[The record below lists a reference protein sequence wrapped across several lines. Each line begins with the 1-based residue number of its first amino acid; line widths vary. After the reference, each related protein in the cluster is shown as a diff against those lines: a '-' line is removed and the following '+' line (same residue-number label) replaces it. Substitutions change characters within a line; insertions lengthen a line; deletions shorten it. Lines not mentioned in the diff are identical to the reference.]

1 MIISGRPIDDVRVHG
16 MNRLDRL
23 KSQSL
28 LWIILVAA
36 LMMAILSFSSP
47 YFMTLGN
54 MTNLMK
60 QVSIV
65 AILAAGQAVVI
76 ISGGIDLSVG
86 SILALSA
93 VTIGWLIENG
103 VDPRIATCAG
113 LAMGTFAGWING
125 MVITRGQD
133 STIHCHPGHAGHCSR
148 HGTRDHQGCF
158 LPGSRADVS
167 VHWQQQNLRIAVPLY
182 FVVIV
187 FTAVMVMM
195 HMTVFGRHVYAI
207 GGDERVARLEGIPV
221 DRQKVKIYTL
231 SGFLAAV
238 AAVVLVGRLAATPPS
253 VAQGIELQAIAAVII
268 GGVSFIGGR
277 GMVITALVGAFIM
290 AMITN
295 GLNILGISSFYQ
307 QVLIG
312 IVIIAAVWL
321 DNLKS
326 STR

>member
-1 MIISGRPIDDVRVHG
+1 MIQ
-16 MNRLDRL
+16 LERL

-28 LWIILVAA
+28 LWIVLVAA
-36 LMMAILSFSSP
+36 LMMAVLSLSSP

-125 MVITRGQD
+125 MVITRGNIPPFIATLGMLGIARGMALVITKGVSYQVLE
-133 STIHCHPGHAGHCSR
+133 PL
-148 HGTRDHQGCF
+148 F
-158 LPGSRADVS
+158 LFIGNSKVLGLP
-167 VHWQQQNLRIAVPLY
+167 VPLY
-182 FVVIV
+182 FVVVV
-187 FTAVMVMM
+187 FAAVMVMM

-207 GGDERVARLEGIPV
+207 GGDEKVARLEGIPV
-221 DRQKVKIYTL
+221 ERQKVKIYTL
-231 SGFLAAV
+231 SGLLAAV

-268 GGVSFIGGR
+268 GGVSFVGGR
-277 GMVITALVGAFIM
+277 GIVITALVGAFIM

-312 IVIIAAVWL
+312 IVIIVAVWL

>member
-1 MIISGRPIDDVRVHG
+1 ML
-16 MNRLDRL
+16 RLEGL
-23 KSQSL
+23 KSRSL
-28 LWIILVAA
+28 LWIVLVAV
-36 LMMAILSFSSP
+36 LMMAILSLSSP

-103 VDPRIATCAG
+103 VDPRIAAIAG

-125 MVITRGQD
+125 MVITRGRIPPFIATLGMLGIARGMALVITKGVSYQVLEPLFLFIGN
-133 STIHCHPGHAGHCSR
+133 SKIAG
-148 HGTRDHQGCF
+148 
-158 LPGSRADVS
+158 LP
-167 VHWQQQNLRIAVPLY
+167 VPLY
-182 FVVIV
+182 FVVVV
-187 FTAVMVMM
+187 FAAVMIMM

-238 AAVVLVGRLAATPPS
+238 AAIVLVGRLAATPPS

-268 GGVSFIGGR
+268 GGVSFVGGR
-277 GMVITALVGAFIM
+277 GIVITALVGAFIM

-312 IVIIAAVWL
+312 IVIIVAVWL

-326 STR
+326 TAR

>member
-1 MIISGRPIDDVRVHG
+1 MK
-16 MNRLDRL
+16 LLQRL

-28 LWIILVAA
+28 VWIVLVAV
-36 LMMAILSFSSP
+36 MMMVVLSFSSP

-76 ISGGIDLSVG
+76 VSGGIDLSVG

-113 LAMGTFAGWING
+113 LAMGTFAGWVNG
-125 MVITRGQD
+125 MVITRGNIPPFIATLGMLGIARGMALVITKGVSYQVLE
-133 STIHCHPGHAGHCSR
+133 PL
-148 HGTRDHQGCF
+148 F
-158 LPGSRADVS
+158 LFIGNSKLIGLP
-167 VHWQQQNLRIAVPLY
+167 IPLF
-182 FVVIV
+182 FVLFV
-187 FTAVMVMM
+187 FAAVMIMM

-221 DRQKVKIYTL
+221 DLQKVKIYTL
-231 SGFLAAV
+231 SGLLAAV
-238 AAVVLVGRLAATPPS
+238 AAVVMVGRLAATPPS

-268 GGVSFIGGR
+268 GGVSFVGGR
-277 GMVITALVGAFIM
+277 GLVITALVGAFIM

-312 IVIIAAVWL
+312 TVIIVAVWL

-326 STR
+326 SSK

>member
-1 MIISGRPIDDVRVHG
+1 
-16 MNRLDRL
+16 MNPLQRL

-28 LWIILVAA
+28 VWIVLVAA
-36 LMMAILSFSSP
+36 TMMVVLSFSSP

-103 VDPRIATCAG
+103 VDPRIAACAG
-113 LAMGTFAGWING
+113 LAMGTLAGWVNG
-125 MVITRGQD
+125 MVITRGNVPPFIATLGMLGIARGMALVITKGVSYQVLE
-133 STIHCHPGHAGHCSR
+133 PL
-148 HGTRDHQGCF
+148 F
-158 LPGSRADVS
+158 LFIGNSKLIGLP
-167 VHWQQQNLRIAVPLY
+167 IPLF
-182 FVVIV
+182 FVLFV
-187 FTAVMVMM
+187 FAAVMIMM

-221 DRQKVKIYTL
+221 DLQKVKIYTL

-238 AAVVLVGRLAATPPS
+238 AAVVMVGRLAATPPS

-268 GGVSFIGGR
+268 GGVSFVGGR
-277 GMVITALVGAFIM
+277 GLVITALVGALIM

-312 IVIIAAVWL
+312 TVIIVAVWL

-326 STR
+326 SSK

>member
-1 MIISGRPIDDVRVHG
+1 MI
-16 MNRLDRL
+16 RLERL

-28 LWIILVAA
+28 LWIVLVAA
-36 LMMAILSFSSP
+36 LMMAVLSLSSP

-125 MVITRGQD
+125 MVITRGNIPPFIATLGMLGIARGMALVITKGVSYQVLE
-133 STIHCHPGHAGHCSR
+133 PL
-148 HGTRDHQGCF
+148 F
-158 LPGSRADVS
+158 LFIGNSKVFGLP
-167 VHWQQQNLRIAVPLY
+167 VPLY
-182 FVVIV
+182 FVIV
-187 FTAVMVMM
+187 VFAAVMVMM

-207 GGDERVARLEGIPV
+207 GGDEKVARLEGIPV
-221 DRQKVKIYTL
+221 ERQKVKIYTL
-231 SGFLAAV
+231 SGLLAAV

-268 GGVSFIGGR
+268 GGVSFVGGR
-277 GMVITALVGAFIM
+277 GIVITALVGAFIM

-312 IVIIAAVWL
+312 TVIIVAVWL

>member
-1 MIISGRPIDDVRVHG
+1 MDFSK
-16 MNRLDRL
+16 L
-23 KSQSL
+23 KSQPL
-28 LWIILVAA
+28 VWILLVAVLLA
-36 LMMAILSFSSP
+36 VVLSFLSP
-47 YFMTLGN
+47 FFMTVGN
-54 MTNLMK
+54 MTNLSK

-93 VTIGWLIENG
+93 VVIGALIQVDVDPVLATLAGLLTGTLAGLVNG
-103 VDPRIATCAG
+103 V
-113 LAMGTFAGWING
+113 
-125 MVITRGQD
+125 VITRGNIPPFIATLGMLGIARGLALVITKGVSYQVLV
-133 STIHCHPGHAGHCSR
+133 PF
-148 HGTRDHQGCF
+148 F
-158 LPGSRADVS
+158 LYIGNAKFLGLP
-167 VHWQQQNLRIAVPLY
+167 IPLY
-182 FVVIV
+182 FVVITFLSV
-187 FTAVMVMM
+187 AVMM

-207 GGDERVARLEGIPV
+207 GGNERIARLQGIPV
-221 DRQKVKIYTL
+221 DRQKTKIYML
-231 SGFLAAV
+231 SGFLAAL
-238 AAVVLVGRLAATPPS
+238 AAVVMTGRLAATPPS

-268 GGVSFIGGR
+268 GGVSFVGGR
-277 GMVITALVGAFIM
+277 GIVVTALVGALIM

-326 STR
+326 RAR

>member
-1 MIISGRPIDDVRVHG
+1 MQIAGI
-16 MNRLDRL
+16 
-23 KSQSL
+23 KSQPL
-28 LWIILVAA
+28 VWILLVAV
-36 LMMAILSFSSP
+36 LLAIVLSFLSP
-47 YFMTLGN
+47 FFMTVGN
-54 MTNLMK
+54 MTNLSK

-93 VTIGWLIENG
+93 VVIGALIQVD
-103 VDPRIATCAG
+103 VDPFFATLAG
-113 LAMGTFAGWING
+113 LATGTLAGFVNG
-125 MVITRGQD
+125 FVITRGNIPPFIATLGMLGIARGLALVITKGVSYQVLV
-133 STIHCHPGHAGHCSR
+133 PF
-148 HGTRDHQGCF
+148 F
-158 LPGSRADVS
+158 LYIGNAKFLGLP
-167 VHWQQQNLRIAVPLY
+167 IPLY
-182 FVVIV
+182 FVVV
-187 FTAVMVMM
+187 TFLVVSVML

-221 DRQKVKIYTL
+221 DRQKVKIYML
-231 SGFLAAV
+231 SGFLAAL
-238 AAVVLVGRLAATPPS
+238 AAVVMTGRLAATPPS

-268 GGVSFIGGR
+268 GGVSFVGGR
-277 GMVITALVGAFIM
+277 GIVLTALIGALIM

-312 IVIIAAVWL
+312 FVIIVAVWL

-326 STR
+326 RK